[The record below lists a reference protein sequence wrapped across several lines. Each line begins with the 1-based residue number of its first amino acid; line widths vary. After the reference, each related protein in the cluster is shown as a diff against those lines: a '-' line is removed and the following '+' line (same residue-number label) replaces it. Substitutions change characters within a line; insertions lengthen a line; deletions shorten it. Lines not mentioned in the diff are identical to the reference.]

1 MNIESLAKQVNMPE
15 YIVEQFV
22 RGVDCVIRELY
33 EGDLEQ
39 AVKDIK
45 ESPEIVGAAV
55 MKYVNDVRSMTTTV
69 LTREKEFCRIIYDML
84 VMEEV

>member
-1 MNIESLAKQVNMPE
+1 MNIDQLAKQVNMPE

-22 RGVDCVIRELY
+22 SGVDCVIRDLY
-33 EGDLEQ
+33 EGDLER
-39 AVKDIK
+39 AAKDIE
-45 ESPEIVGAAV
+45 ESPEIVSASV
-55 MKYVNDVRSMTTTV
+55 MKYLNDVRSMTTTV